1 MGLVEFI
8 CALSFNRGDTIVEE
22 EELAFLVA
30 YGQDEIGVWAI
41 EDEFGG
47 NGLELEVAYK
57 ETCVAI
63 AEI

>member
-8 CALSFNRGDTIVEE
+8 CALSFDRGDTIVEE

-47 NGLELEVAYK
+47 NGLELEVAYQ